1 VAWLVYRRRIG
12 RVREEF
18 AAVLAERSRMA
29 RDIHDTLAQGFVGI
43 SLQLEAVGKMLDQS
57 PDRAKQHLDLAQT
70 MVTHSLTE
78 ARRSVWDLRA
88 QALENADLATALAD
102 AAKNLTSGT
111 STQAEFHITGTPRQL
126 PATVENNLWRI
137 GQEAMTNAMKH
148 AHARRLRVELAFA
161 PKQVTLSIADDGR
174 GFDTQNKR
182 LSGDGHF
189 GLIGMRE
196 RAERLKGKLDI
207 ESDTGTGTRIS
218 VTAPVD

>member
-1 VAWLVYRRRIG
+1 
-12 RVREEF
+12 
-18 AAVLAERSRMA
+18 
-29 RDIHDTLAQGFVGI
+29 
-43 SLQLEAVGKMLDQS
+43 
-57 PDRAKQHLDLAQT
+57 

-102 AAKNLTSGT
+102 AARNLTSGT
-111 STQAEFHITGTPRQL
+111 STQSEFHIKGTPRQL

-148 AHARRLRVELAFA
+148 AHPRHLRVELAFA
-161 PKQVTLSIADDGR
+161 PKEVTLSIADDGR
-174 GFDTQNKR
+174 GFDTTNNR

-207 ESDTGTGTRIS
+207 ESGEGTGTRIS